1 MANVLREGVDIS
13 ELSMEQL
20 MVIEDIRELI
30 QYSNKHGNPYNK
42 KHLTKPTRSRNR
54 LDKPP
59 GLRLSDIIRLIF
71 GYYIFNPETGQI
83 DAYISKNLIDEQQ
96 FGDLRYDIMTVDEFK
111 KDFIIMFDMLYGV
124 PKGSMKS
131 TLTNVISNGEK
142 ISEDIIVI
150 QRLYDR
156 GAKKKKTFKKKN
168 KKKRD
173 KKKTKMK

>member
-1 MANVLREGVDIS
+1 
-13 ELSMEQL
+13 
-20 MVIEDIRELI
+20 
-30 QYSNKHGNPYNK
+30 
-42 KHLTKPTRSRNR
+42 
-54 LDKPP
+54 
-59 GLRLSDIIRLIF
+59 
-71 GYYIFNPETGQI
+71 
-83 DAYISKNLIDEQQ
+83 
-96 FGDLRYDIMTVDEFK
+96 MTVDEFK

-124 PKGSMKS
+124 PRGSMKS